1 MKISSKGKLTSTII
15 ESNDEIIK
23 RMMKVVAVNLNL
35 TMYSCQKDIEIAVKG
50 LLSDAIK
57 GQPEY
62 SNIIYGEL
70 RYEFGLLSAF
80 ARLDAILNA
89 IIQSVTVEIK
99 NLKVRGSGF
108 TGGLTINAVRSGYA
122 DILSL
127 PESSFLTEKGVQL
140 DWLEWLL
147 LEGDSIIIGD
157 YHFRR
162 VNSPRSRTGGG
173 LMIKGG
179 TWSVP
184 SEFSGTIKN
193 NFITRA
199 IQDIQEP
206 IKKVVKKCLTSI

>member
-1 MKISSKGKLTSTII
+1 MKITSKGKLTSTII

-23 RMMKVVAVNLNL
+23 KMLKVVALNLNL
-35 TMYSCQKDIEIAVKG
+35 TMYSCQKNIEIAVKG
-50 LLSDAIK
+50 LLSDSIK

-62 SNIIYGEL
+62 ANIIYNDL
-70 RYEFGLLSAF
+70 RYEFGLLNAF
-80 ARLDAILNA
+80 ARLDAILNVLV
-89 IIQSVTVEIK
+89 QSVTVEIK
-99 NLKVRGSGF
+99 NLKVRGNGF
-108 TGGLTINAVRSGYA
+108 TGGLTINAVRSGYS
-122 DILSL
+122 DILTL

-147 LEGDSIIIGD
+147 LEGDSIIIAD

-162 VNSPRSRTGGG
+162 VDTPRSRTGGG
-173 LMIKGG
+173 LMVKGG

-184 SEFSGTIKN
+184 SQYSGTIRN

-206 IKKVVKKCLTSI
+206 ISKVVKKCLISI